1 MGNCCGKRS
10 QRSYSVAAY
19 NVEDPE
25 RVRVHSFAEETLI
38 GDTQVENQLKMAE
51 AHQKSAVPECLDE
64 VEVSLEHP
72 ENELVHSFTEDI
84 CSEVDTPVE
93 KQLKIEDAYQESE
106 LPEDL
111 DETTSIEEQLA
122 PEVLHHENSFTN
134 EYPDNKINT
143 METLVPKSELSNQ
156 QAPGKRKVLATRK
169 SVIAQPEI
177 PAIPESISV
186 AFRGIEVQR
195 SEVLVRERG
204 LGAAPPPA
212 KRAISVEAKS
222 SSFIVDVPQLES
234 LGPDGSFMVAF

>member
-25 RVRVHSFAEETLI
+25 RVRVHSFAEENLI
-38 GDTQVENQLKMAE
+38 GDTPVENQLKN
-51 AHQKSAVPECLDE
+51 AVPECLDE
-64 VEVSLEHP
+64 VEVSLEYP
-72 ENELVHSFTEDI
+72 ENGRIHSSAENL
-84 CSEVDTPVE
+84 CRGVDTPVE
-93 KQLKIEDAYQESE
+93 KQVKTEDAYQESE
-106 LPEDL
+106 IPEYL
-111 DETTSIEEQLA
+111 DETTSVEE
-122 PEVLHHENSFTN
+122 PEVLHTENASTN
-134 EYPDNKINT
+134 GYTDNQINT
-143 METLVPKSELSNQ
+143 MESLVPKSELSNQ
-156 QAPGKRKVLATRK
+156 QDLGKRKVVASRK

-186 AFRGIEVQR
+186 AFRGVEVQR
-195 SEVLVRERG
+195 HEVLVRELG

-222 SSFIVDVPQLES
+222 SSFIVDVPQLEA